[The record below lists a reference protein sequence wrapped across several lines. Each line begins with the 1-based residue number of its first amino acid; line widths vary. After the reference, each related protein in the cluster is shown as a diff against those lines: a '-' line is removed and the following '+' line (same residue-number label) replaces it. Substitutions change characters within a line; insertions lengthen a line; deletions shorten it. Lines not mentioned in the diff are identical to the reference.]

1 VYFVHDLVLDIANI
15 WYFID
20 TRMANALIVPK
31 YLASLFLS
39 LFLYRREL
47 TWAKL
52 IVLSIEAVID
62 ARARLY
68 LKNENHGNSG
78 N

>member
-1 VYFVHDLVLDIANI
+1 VYFVHDLVLNIANI

-20 TRMANALIVPK
+20 TRMTNALIVPK
-31 YLASLFLS
+31 YLAA

-52 IVLSIEAVID
+52 IVFPIEAVKD

-68 LKNENHGNSG
+68 LKNENRGNSG